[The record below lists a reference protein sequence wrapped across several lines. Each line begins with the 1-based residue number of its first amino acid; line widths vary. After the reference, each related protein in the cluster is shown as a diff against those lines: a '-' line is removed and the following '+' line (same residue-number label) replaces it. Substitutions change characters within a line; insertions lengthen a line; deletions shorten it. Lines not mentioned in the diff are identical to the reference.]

1 MKTGSAEENLR
12 LIYRSI
18 VIIYMIYRSI
28 IIIVSYII
36 NQYTAVMIIIMIL
49 GYLTWT
55 AMGALRKRNWKGWQ
69 KNFQSWERST
79 MMMIPMMTIMM
90 RMTMIN
96 TMIQVTEGTTQRAF
110 IEIDT
115 DMDGCLSLQVI
126 ELLSFCLFV
135 FLSSKLIC
143 FEGVCGGRAS
153 AKGGGNKPHCQ
164 SDRYLCLGMK

>member
-1 MKTGSAEENLR
+1 
-12 LIYRSI
+12 
-18 VIIYMIYRSI
+18 
-28 IIIVSYII
+28 
-36 NQYTAVMIIIMIL
+36 
-49 GYLTWT
+49 
-55 AMGALRKRNWKGWQ
+55 
-69 KNFQSWERST
+69 
-79 MMMIPMMTIMM
+79 MMMMKMMLKIVMSI
-90 RMTMIN
+90 MTMII
-96 TMIQVTEGTTQRAF
+96 TMRQVTEGTTQRAF